1 MKNNSDPQI
10 HHIRDFVCVNF
21 VFYRLIIA
29 WLSGEG
35 SWSSTRVYTNNET
48 LWYTRSGV
56 AASHKVP
63 NTQNNRPETTH
74 GPRTACCYRQI
85 CYPAEFPIFA
95 LKIFKPIFLR
105 ENILTFKIKSNE
117 LEAEH

>member
-1 MKNNSDPQI
+1 MSVN
-10 HHIRDFVCVNF
+10 FVCVNF

-63 NTQNNRPETTH
+63 NTQTNRPETTH
-74 GPRTACCYRQI
+74 GPRTACYYRQI
-85 CYPAEFPIFA
+85 CDPAEFPIFA

-105 ENILTFKIKSNE
+105 ENILTFKIKSDE